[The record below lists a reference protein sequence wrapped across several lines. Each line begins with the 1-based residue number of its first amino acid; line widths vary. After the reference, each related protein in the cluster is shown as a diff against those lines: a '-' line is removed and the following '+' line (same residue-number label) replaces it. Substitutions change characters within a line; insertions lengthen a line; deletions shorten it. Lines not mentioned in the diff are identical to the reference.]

1 MLQQEQRNTTKKV
14 FGWVAAVALVA
25 SIGFAFTT
33 HVGAGSI
40 NPAHIKTPVTYS
52 NGKFGIV
59 EMDGHEYVVTDK
71 GGICHKYNCK
81 YD

>member
-1 MLQQEQRNTTKKV
+1 MLDQENRITTKKV
-14 FGWVAAVALVA
+14 FGWVAAATLVA
-25 SIGFAFTT
+25 SICFALASN
-33 HVGAGSI
+33 VGAGSI
-40 NPAHIKTPVTYS
+40 RPAALEAPITHS

-59 EMDGHEYVVTDK
+59 EMDGHEYVVTDQ